1 MKNLNKS
8 EWIGVVVAIV
18 VVGGFFAY
26 TSGAIFNND
35 ANKIN
40 QTSMVGNSTNPAA
53 SPSENPATSLQVATA
68 GTIVSVNYTGKLTDG
83 TVFDSSYTRGTPIEF
98 ELGAGQV
105 ILGWDEG
112 IEGMKVGEKKTLT
125 IPPDKAYGAAGVPPT
140 IPPNATLI
148 FDVELMGVKAK

>member
-1 MKNLNKS
+1 MKKLTS
-8 EWIGVVVAIV
+8 QQWVAVIVALV

-26 TSGAIFNND
+26 SYGFIFN
-35 ANKIN
+35 
-40 QTSMVGNSTNPAA
+40 SSTNNLQSAMDQDLHPQI
-53 SPSENPATSLQVATA
+53 ATK

-83 TVFDSSYTRGTPIEF
+83 TKFDSSYDRGTPIEF

-105 ILGWDEG
+105 IQGWDEG

-125 IPPDKAYGAAGVPPT
+125 IPPEKAYGAAGVPPV

-148 FDVELMGVKAK
+148 FDVELVGVKVK